1 MTTETFAHQSDPADT
16 ADPRNGDAVMRALG
30 ILALAQEH
38 GRPAE
43 VLERLTDDV
52 YEEMDSGAIRV

>member
-1 MTTETFAHQSDPADT
+1 MVTETLAHQSDPAGT
-16 ADPRNGDAVMRALG
+16 ADPCNGDAVMRALG

-43 VLERLTDDV
+43 VLERLTGDV
-52 YEEMDSGAIRV
+52 YEVIDSGTIRV